1 MSAKDMSGA
10 DTDWSLRRANASD
23 ADALAACIDAAYA
36 PYAERIDDLPPVSA
50 DIANEIDRYQVWV
63 ADIAGDIAGGL
74 VLIPEDGFM
83 MLANVAVHPR
93 RMGMGLGRALI
104 AHAEAEAK
112 VQGFGELRLS
122 THAKMPENL
131 RLYQHLGWDKTG
143 AHANKITMR
152 KVI

>member
-1 MSAKDMSGA
+1 MSGA
-10 DTDWSLRRANASD
+10 DKNWLLRKATAGD

-63 ADIAGDIAGGL
+63 ADIAGDIAGGV

-83 MLANVAVHPR
+83 MLANVAVHPQR
-93 RMGMGLGRALI
+93 TGMGLGRALI

-112 VQGFGELRLS
+112 SQGFGELRLS
-122 THAKMPENL
+122 THRDMPENL
-131 RLYQHLGWDKTG
+131 RLYQHLGWERTG
-143 AHANKITMR
+143 THANKIAMR